1 MKAAQSD
8 PDFVPARILNEFVYC
23 PRLAYME
30 WVQKEWADN
39 HYTLDGIW
47 VHRRVDVRE
56 GWLPSEEEMEDMPFR
71 SRSVDSSCSEL
82 GLVAKLDLVEMGAG
96 LAMPVEY
103 KRGRP
108 PKGGGDGHPSDIVQ
122 LVAQAMLLEANGWK
136 VERGC
141 FFYSE
146 ARSRVELEITDEL
159 RAWTRAQLAELRAAF
174 LETVPP
180 DPLVA
185 SPKCTG
191 CSLNQIC
198 LPDETN
204 FLKSESKAPDQLRQ
218 LLAPRDEALPLY
230 IQAQG
235 LSVGMSGETLEIR
248 EKGTVV
254 STARLID
261 VSQLCL
267 LGNIQLST
275 QSLRELA
282 NRNIPVC
289 YFSFGGWFSAI
300 TTGMSHSNAEL
311 RIAQYRASS
320 EPLASLRLA
329 RRLVSAKILNSR
341 TFLRRNGDAQQNQL
355 DELKRLS
362 QAAEQAD
369 KLESLLGLEG
379 MAARVYFQNFQ
390 TMIKAKEFL
399 EGSGFDFEGRRRR
412 PPPDP
417 LNCIL
422 SYLYGL
428 LTKEF
433 AVTCL
438 SIGFDP
444 FLGFYHQPRYGK
456 PALALDLMEEFRVL
470 VADSVALNLVNT
482 RILSA
487 SDFTRRGN
495 GVALSQNARRKVLE
509 AYERRLQELVTHPWF
524 GYKIS
529 YRRILYV
536 QTRLLARHLM
546 GEIETFPP
554 FLTR

>member
-1 MKAAQSD
+1 MQASQSD
-8 PDFVPARILNEFVYC
+8 PDFVPARILNEFTYC

-39 HYTLDGIW
+39 KFTLDGHW
-47 VHRRVDVRE
+47 VHRRVDARD
-56 GWLPSEEEMEDMPFR
+56 GWLPSEEEREELPFR
-71 SRSVDSSCSEL
+71 ARSVELSCSTL
-82 GLVAKLDLVEMGAG
+82 GLVGKLDLIEVGSG
-96 LAMPVEY
+96 QAMPVEY

-108 PKGGGDGHPSDIVQ
+108 PRGGAASYPSDTVQ
-122 LVAQAMLLEANGWK
+122 LVAQAMLLEANGWR

-141 FFYSE
+141 FYYAES
-146 ARSRVELEITDEL
+146 RSRVELEMTEEL
-159 RAWTRAQLAELRAAF
+159 REWTKLQLRELRGTFADVLA
-174 LETVPP
+174 PA
-180 DPLVA
+180 PLVA

-204 FLKSESKAPDQLRQ
+204 FLRAEGKAPESLRQ

-235 LSVGMSGETLEIR
+235 MSVGMSGEILEVR
-248 EKGTVV
+248 EKGNVV

-267 LGNIQLST
+267 FGNIQLST
-275 QSLRELA
+275 QALRELA
-282 NRNIPVC
+282 SRNIPIC
-289 YFSFGGWFSAI
+289 YFSFGGWFSAV
-300 TTGMSHSNAEL
+300 TTGMCHNNADL
-311 RIAQYRASS
+311 RIAQFRVAADG
-320 EPLASLRLA
+320 EACLRLA
-329 RRLVSAKILNSR
+329 RRLVSAKIVNSR
-341 TFLRRNGDAQQNQL
+341 TFLRRNGKVDQAAL

-362 QAAEQAD
+362 QAAEQAA
-369 KLESLLGLEG
+369 KVETLLGLEG

-390 TMIKAKEFL
+390 SMVKAREFL
-399 EGSGFDFEGRRRR
+399 EGTGFDLEGRRRR

-433 AVTCL
+433 TVTCL
-438 SIGFDP
+438 SIGLDP
-444 FLGFYHQPRYGK
+444 FVGFYHQPRYGK
-456 PALALDLMEEFRVL
+456 PALALDLMEEFRIL
-470 VADSVALNLVNT
+470 VADSVALSLINT
-482 RILSA
+482 RILSV
-487 SDFTRRGN
+487 SDFTRRGS
-495 GVALSQNARRKVLE
+495 GVSLSPNARRKVLE

-524 GYKIS
+524 GYKVS

-546 GEIETFPP
+546 GEIATFPP